1 MLRLYNFQRSGNC
14 YKIRLLLNQLELP
27 YDKIDVDIVK
37 GESRTSEFIQKNIN
51 GKVPLLEIEPNKL
64 LAESN
69 AILFYLSE
77 NTQFLPNDPWERI
90 NVLRWMFFEQN
101 SLEPS
106 IGTVRYWIT
115 ELDNPDKY
123 QEVIQQKR
131 EQGYASLEVIENHLT
146 EHQFFVG
153 ERYTI
158 ADICLF
164 GYTHVAEE
172 GGFDLSKF
180 TAVNA
185 WMERFKA
192 QPKYIS
198 MEES

>member
-1 MLRLYNFQRSGNC
+1 MLRLYNFQYSGNC
-14 YKIRLLLNQLELP
+14 YKIRLLLNQLELA
-27 YDKIDVDIVK
+27 YEKIDVDIVK
-37 GESRTSEFIQKNIN
+37 GESRTSEFIKKNIN
-51 GKVPLLEIEPNKL
+51 GKVPLLEIAPNKL

-77 NTQFLPNDPWERI
+77 NSQFLPDEPWERI

-115 ELDNPDKY
+115 KLDNPDKY
-123 QEVIQQKR
+123 KEVIQQKR
-131 EQGYASLEVIENHLT
+131 EQGYAALEVIETHLT

-172 GGFDLSKF
+172 GRFDLSKF
-180 TAVNA
+180 T
-185 WMERFKA
+185 
-192 QPKYIS
+192 
-198 MEES
+198 